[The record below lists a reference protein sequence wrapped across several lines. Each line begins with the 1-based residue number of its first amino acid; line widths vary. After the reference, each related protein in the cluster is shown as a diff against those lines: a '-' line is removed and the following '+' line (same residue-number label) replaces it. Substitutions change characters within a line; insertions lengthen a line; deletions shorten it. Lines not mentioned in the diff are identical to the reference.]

1 MTPVTLSEHSSP
13 GNPLTMEYLPALD
26 GLRAVAV
33 LLVLMFHAG
42 VPGFHNAFVGV
53 DVFFVLSG
61 FLITRLLLAEMERTS
76 TIRLRTFYARRARR
90 LLPASL
96 IVVAAITAIMLAI
109 EPVTRRL
116 SLIGDARAA
125 SLYVANWQFITSS
138 RDYFASTVDSSPFL
152 HFWSLA
158 IEEQFYVAFPVLLLV
173 LWRLV
178 RRRRGPLLAGLV
190 GLAVAGVIAQ
200 VAIAADDPARAYFGT
215 EARAYQLLLGA
226 AVAVASVIVDSRRS
240 NGSAG
245 TRTHDIVAVLGVVA
259 LGLLVPTW
267 LGVTPSHRGLLATPA
282 AMALVVSV
290 AHGGPWTTRVAGHR
304 LPASVGRL
312 SYGIYLWHW
321 PLIVAMRDIW
331 DLPSLV
337 VAAAA
342 LGVSLTL
349 AGASHRLLER
359 PIRRTPRLDRRPVLV
374 TTIGVAMSAVMAIAT
389 MLVLDLPWRPL
400 VNNTT
405 TNSTG
410 ITLDADDDVQLDVAS
425 IDWESLNPR
434 LAENRTDRKPCTQA
448 GIDTCILVPGQGPRW
463 LLIGDSHSETILPAV
478 VEYARS
484 RGIELLQSVELGCGW
499 EQGVRNL
506 SVPGRKDGCFLLRAE
521 WPTWLV
527 DAYDVDV
534 VLAYGVL
541 RPARDFGEG
550 RSYMFSDRARR
561 LLPYEE
567 GLREARTT
575 TVAAVR
581 AAGAAMIVIEPTP
594 FAPFDP
600 LECLSGS
607 GDVGECAWYDARP
620 STSIDEAVLGL
631 ATPTSGVASVNLDD
645 VVCPRLPICLAY
657 VDSEFTYFDDNHVR
671 SEWWLA
677 HLDELSRRLDA
688 AATAV
693 GEPIAPGEG

>member
-1 MTPVTLSEHSSP
+1 
-13 GNPLTMEYLPALD
+13 MEYLPALD

-96 IVVAAITAIMLAI
+96 LVVAAITAITLVI

-116 SLIGDARAA
+116 SLVGDARAA
-125 SLYVANWQFITSS
+125 SLYVANWHFITSS

-158 IEEQFYVAFPVLLLV
+158 IEEQFYVVFPVLLLV

-178 RRRRGPLLAGLV
+178 HRRRGPLLVGLV
-190 GLAVAGVIAQ
+190 GLAVAGVVTQ
-200 VAIAADDPARAYFGT
+200 VVVATDDPARAYFGT
-215 EARAYQLLLGA
+215 EARVYQLLLGA

-245 TRTHDIVAVLGVVA
+245 TRTHDIVAALGVVA

-267 LGVTPSHRGLLATPA
+267 LEVTPSHRGLLATLA

-290 AHGGPWTTRVAGHR
+290 AHGGPWTTRVAGHQ
-304 LPASVGRL
+304 LPASIGRL

-321 PLIVAMRDIW
+321 PLIVAMRDLW

-349 AGASHRLLER
+349 AAASHRLLEQ
-359 PIRRTPRLDRRPVLV
+359 PIRRTPRLDRRPMLV
-374 TTIGVAMSAVMAIAT
+374 TATGVAISASMAVVTMIA
-389 MLVLDLPWRPL
+389 LELPWRPL
-400 VNNTT
+400 VGRTT
-405 TNSTG
+405 TSSTG
-410 ITLDADDDVQLDVAS
+410 IVINADDDVQFDVAS
-425 IDWESLNPR
+425 IDWESLDPR
-434 LAENRTDRKPCTQA
+434 LAENRIDRESCTQA
-448 GIDTCILVPGQGPRW
+448 GIDPCILVPGEGPRW
-463 LLIGDSHSETILPAV
+463 LLIGDSHSETILPAIA
-478 VEYARS
+478 EYAGS

-527 DAYDVDV
+527 ETYSVDV

-541 RPARDFGEG
+541 RPAADFGEG
-550 RSYMFSDRARR
+550 RRYMFSDEALR

-567 GLREARTT
+567 ALREARVA

-620 STSIDEAVLGL
+620 STSIDEAVVGL
-631 ATPTSGVASVNLDD
+631 ATPGSGVASVNLDD
-645 VVCPRLPICLAY
+645 IVCPRLPLCLAY

-671 SEWWLA
+671 SEWWLVQ
-677 HLDELSRRLDA
+677 LGELSRRLDA
-688 AATAV
+688 AAAAV
-693 GEPIAPGEG
+693 GEPIAPDEG